1 MKQIV
6 CLATSPWYPIPTRK
20 QQVMSRMP
28 DAEILYF
35 DPSATIIAP
44 LRDKSTKP
52 LMTAWK
58 EPGEKVRDNI
68 TVYRLPPVLPFFY
81 KCRAI
86 NRINQKRIAR
96 FVCEK
101 MKEHGFSKPLLW
113 VYSPVTVDCVDLIA
127 HEALVYDCVDR
138 HSAYGGLMN
147 PALVDA
153 MELELAVKTDMTFAT
168 AASLAERLKSAQ
180 PEAEFIPNGAN
191 FERFF
196 EASKPQPVPEDLQS
210 IPHPIF
216 GFVGALQTCIE
227 YGFVEAAAK
236 ARPDWQFVW
245 IGNEKP
251 GADLSAL
258 RAMKNVHFLGV
269 KPNAELPKYL
279 AQFDVCLNLFDA
291 GPLSK
296 DVSPLKFYEYL
307 ATGKPIV
314 STRQPDQ
321 VLPIFRYHPHC
332 GRREALR
339 GGMRGSAG
347 RHAARADAASHRGRQ
362 KQLVGRA
369 RGRDVRGAAQKRNPG
384 NKRECRA
391 ALPFVI
397 CLPSGCTRC
406 SFPRA
411 GCRHRSCRGKRRPS
425 GNRSG

>member
-20 QQVMSRMP
+20 QQVMSRIP

-44 LRDKSTKP
+44 LRDKTAKP

-58 EPGEKVRDNI
+58 QPGEKVKGYI
-68 TVYRLPPVLPFFY
+68 TVYRLPPVLPFFN

-86 NRINQKRIAR
+86 NRANQKNIAK
-96 FVCEK
+96 FVREK
-101 MKEHGFSKPLLW
+101 MKEHGFEKPLLW
-113 VYSPVTVDCVDLIA
+113 VYSPVTVDCVDLIP
-127 HEALVYDCVDR
+127 HSGLVYDCVDR

-147 PALVDA
+147 PALVDE
-153 MELELAVKTDMTFAT
+153 MELELAAKTDMTFAT
-168 AASLAERLKSAQ
+168 AKSLAERLQKAQ
-180 PEAEFIPNGAN
+180 PEAKFIPNGAN

-196 EASKPQPVPEDLQS
+196 EASKPQLVPEDMKD

-227 YGFVEAAAK
+227 YGYVEQAAK
-236 ARPDWQFVW
+236 ARPEWQFVW

-251 GADLSAL
+251 GVDLSAL
-258 RAMKNVHFLGV
+258 RAMPNVQFLGV

-321 VLPIFRYHPHC
+321 VLQFSDIIHIADNAKSFEQAC
-332 GRREALR
+332 TAALEDTQPER
-339 GGMRGSAG
+339 TNARIEAG
-347 RHAARADAASHRGRQ
+347 RNSSWDARVSEICAV
-362 KQLVGRA
+362 L
-369 RGRDVRGAAQKRNPG
+369 
-384 NKRECRA
+384 REKGI
-391 ALPFVI
+391 L
-397 CLPSGCTRC
+397 
-406 SFPRA
+406 
-411 GCRHRSCRGKRRPS
+411 
-425 GNRSG
+425 

>member
-1 MKQIV
+1 MKNHVV
-6 CLATSPWYPIPTRK
+6 CLSTTNYHPLPTRK
-20 QQVMSRMP
+20 QNVMSRLRNS
-28 DAEILYF
+28 EVLYF
-35 DPSATIIAP
+35 DPPVSIIAP
-44 LRDKSTKP
+44 LKDKKASAYISKYRQ
-52 LMTAWK
+52 
-58 EPGEKVRDNI
+58 PGEKVEGHENI
-68 TVYRLPPVLPFFY
+68 TVYALPPVLPFFN
-81 KCRAI
+81 KFRWV
-86 NRINQKRIAR
+86 NRLNQKRQAA
-96 FVCEK
+96 FVRRK
-101 MKEHGFSKPLLW
+101 MREHGFGDETVLW
-113 VYSPVTVDCVDLIA
+113 CYSPSSCDIVEQVP
-127 HEALVYDCVDR
+127 HSSLVYDCVDR

-153 MELELAVKTDMTFAT
+153 MELELAAKTDMTFAT

-258 RAMKNVHFLGV
+258 RAMGNVHFLGV
-269 KPNAELPKYL
+269 KPNADLPKYL

-321 VLPIFRYHPHC
+321 VLQFSDIIHIADDAKRF
-332 GRREALR
+332 EAACVAALEDTQPERTQLR
-339 GGMRGSAG
+339 IEAG
-347 RHAARADAASHRGRQ
+347 RNSSWDAR
-362 KQLVGRA
+362 VGEMCAVLRKK
-369 RGRDVRGAAQKRNPG
+369 GI
-384 NKRECRA
+384 
-391 ALPFVI
+391 L
-397 CLPSGCTRC
+397 
-406 SFPRA
+406 
-411 GCRHRSCRGKRRPS
+411 
-425 GNRSG
+425 

>member
-1 MKQIV
+1 M
-6 CLATSPWYPIPTRK
+6 
-20 QQVMSRMP
+20 
-28 DAEILYF
+28 
-35 DPSATIIAP
+35 
-44 LRDKSTKP
+44 
-52 LMTAWK
+52 
-58 EPGEKVRDNI
+58 G
-68 TVYRLPPVLPFFY
+68 
-81 KCRAI
+81 
-86 NRINQKRIAR
+86 
-96 FVCEK
+96 
-101 MKEHGFSKPLLW
+101 
-113 VYSPVTVDCVDLIA
+113 PVTDDCVDLIA

-153 MELELAVKTDMTFAT
+153 MELELAAKTDMTFAT

-258 RAMKNVHFLGV
+258 RAMGNVHFLGV

-321 VLPIFRYHPHC
+321 VLQFSDIIHIADDAKRF
-332 GRREALR
+332 EAACEAALEDTQPERTQLR
-339 GGMRGSAG
+339 IEAG
-347 RHAARADAASHRGRQ
+347 RNSSWDAR
-362 KQLVGRA
+362 VGEMCAVLRKK
-369 RGRDVRGAAQKRNPG
+369 GI
-384 NKRECRA
+384 
-391 ALPFVI
+391 L
-397 CLPSGCTRC
+397 
-406 SFPRA
+406 
-411 GCRHRSCRGKRRPS
+411 
-425 GNRSG
+425 

>member
-6 CLATSPWYPIPTRK
+6 CLATSPWFPIPTRK
-20 QQVMSRMP
+20 QQVMSRIP

-35 DPSATIIAP
+35 DPSATVIAP
-44 LRDKSTKP
+44 LRDKNAKP

-58 EPGEKVRDNI
+58 QPGEKVRSNI
-68 TVYRLPPVLPFFY
+68 TVYRLPPVLPFYY

-86 NRINQKRIAR
+86 NRINQKKIAK
-96 FVCEK
+96 FVREK
-101 MKEHGFSKPLLW
+101 MKEHGFERPLLW
-113 VYSPVTVDCVDLIA
+113 VYSPVTVDLVDLIPHA
-127 HEALVYDCVDR
+127 GLVYDCVDR

-147 PALVDA
+147 PDQVDA
-153 MELELAVKTDMTFAT
+153 MELELAAKTDMTFAT
-168 AASLAERLKSAQ
+168 AKSLAQRLQKAK
-180 PEAEFIPNGAN
+180 PEAQFIPNGAN

-196 EASKPQPVPEDLQS
+196 EASKPQSVPEDMKE
-210 IPHPIF
+210 IPHPVF

-227 YGFVEAAAK
+227 YGYVEAAAK

-251 GADLSAL
+251 GVDLTAL
-258 RAMKNVHFLGV
+258 RVMPNVHFLGV

-321 VLPIFRYHPHC
+321 ILQFADIIHIADDAPSFQTACEQALADTQPERT
-332 GRREALR
+332 ALR
-339 GGMRGSAG
+339 IEAG
-347 RHAARADAASHRGRQ
+347 RASSWDARVGEICAVLRQ
-362 KQLVGRA
+362 KGIL
-369 RGRDVRGAAQKRNPG
+369 
-384 NKRECRA
+384 
-391 ALPFVI
+391 
-397 CLPSGCTRC
+397 
-406 SFPRA
+406 
-411 GCRHRSCRGKRRPS
+411 
-425 GNRSG
+425 

>member
-20 QQVMSRMP
+20 QQVMSRIP

-44 LRDKSTKP
+44 LRDKTAKP

-58 EPGEKVRDNI
+58 QPGEKVKDNI
-68 TVYRLPPVLPFFY
+68 TVYRLPPVLPFFN

-86 NRINQKRIAR
+86 NRVNQKNIAK
-96 FVCEK
+96 FVREK
-101 MKEHGFSKPLLW
+101 MKEHGFEKPLLW
-113 VYSPVTVDCVDLIA
+113 VYSPVTVDCVDLIP
-127 HEALVYDCVDR
+127 HSGLVYDCVDR

-153 MELELAVKTDMTFAT
+153 MELELAAKTDMTFAT
-168 AASLAERLKSAQ
+168 AKSLAERLQKAQ
-180 PEAEFIPNGAN
+180 PEAKFIPNGAN

-196 EASKPQPVPEDLQS
+196 EASKPQPVPEDMKD

-227 YGFVEAAAK
+227 YGYVEQAAK
-236 ARPDWQFVW
+236 ARPEWQFVW

-251 GADLSAL
+251 GVDLSAL
-258 RAMKNVHFLGV
+258 RAMPNVQFLGV

-321 VLPIFRYHPHC
+321 ILQYAPLIHIADTADEFVEKC
-332 GRREALR
+332 AEALSDTQPER
-339 GGMRGSAG
+339 
-347 RHAARADAASHRGRQ
+347 
-362 KQLVGRA
+362 VRA
-369 RGRDVRGAAQKRNPG
+369 RIEEGRKSSWDARVEQMC
-384 NKRECRA
+384 EI
-391 ALPFVI
+391 L
-397 CLPSGCTRC
+397 
-406 SFPRA
+406 
-411 GCRHRSCRGKRRPS
+411 RSEKIL
-425 GNRSG
+425 